1 MSVDRPITKVLEH
14 AGAEFEKR
22 KIQPNY
28 LDLIGRTDL
37 KEVLTPCTPW
47 VSVSMEVAYDKI
59 PFTGGMGILAGDI
72 FLQAE
77 KSSIPM
83 VVLTLA
89 YSSRIS
95 QKLEDFN
102 QVDVFKKINPED
114 LGLELVGRTSIKV
127 NNELVLLDIC
137 QKNVNKGSIIALYEE
152 GLKDLYY
159 GSNYSEHRLYQEV
172 VLGFGGHRALK
183 KLNLN
188 PAGIHLNESSKVFS
202 AIAIL
207 DEAVSSGM
215 SLDQA
220 LDFTRAKV
228 ILTNHT
234 LVPAAVS
241 SFPRE
246 LFENYVFGN
255 LENPQVTD
263 WIISLIDREG
273 GRLSLATLALET
285 VGKVNGV
292 SKAHAKTASKN
303 FKRIDG
309 ASVDFTPV
317 TNGIF
322 LERWTD
328 PRLYLLYKQVDIID
342 EYDLPDP
349 DFGEKIEQLD
359 SWQLRA
365 IKREARNDL
374 IQYLKR
380 RVDQYGR
387 PVQIPQDPKIAV
399 WARRFADYKRPG
411 MIFEDQ
417 RALADILEDGNI
429 HLIIAGKAHPTDE
442 PMKDKMRD
450 ILTLI
455 DDNPV
460 LRARVHFV
468 QDYNE
473 ELARHLVAGADI
485 WLNTPQVGQEAC
497 GTSPWKAI
505 ANLTRVISTRDGGM
519 ADIDPPAYLEIK
531 GSSYQKEVE
540 SLYLGLEEA
549 SSELSDQAKWAK
561 KVKGQLR
568 AYLSTISGARML
580 KDYLE
585 FGFPKSIDSS

>member
-102 QVDVFKKINPED
+102 QVDVLKKINPED

-207 DEAVSSGM
+207 DEAVSS
-215 SLDQA
+215 
-220 LDFTRAKV
+220 
-228 ILTNHT
+228 
-234 LVPAAVS
+234 
-241 SFPRE
+241 E
-246 LFENYVFGN
+246 
-255 LENPQVTD
+255 
-263 WIISLIDREG
+263 
-273 GRLSLATLALET
+273 
-285 VGKVNGV
+285 
-292 SKAHAKTASKN
+292 
-303 FKRIDG
+303 
-309 ASVDFTPV
+309 
-317 TNGIF
+317 
-322 LERWTD
+322 
-328 PRLYLLYKQVDIID
+328 
-342 EYDLPDP
+342 
-349 DFGEKIEQLD
+349 
-359 SWQLRA
+359 
-365 IKREARNDL
+365 
-374 IQYLKR
+374 
-380 RVDQYGR
+380 
-387 PVQIPQDPKIAV
+387 
-399 WARRFADYKRPG
+399 
-411 MIFEDQ
+411 
-417 RALADILEDGNI
+417 
-429 HLIIAGKAHPTDE
+429 
-442 PMKDKMRD
+442 
-450 ILTLI
+450 
-455 DDNPV
+455 
-460 LRARVHFV
+460 
-468 QDYNE
+468 
-473 ELARHLVAGADI
+473 
-485 WLNTPQVGQEAC
+485 
-497 GTSPWKAI
+497 
-505 ANLTRVISTRDGGM
+505 
-519 ADIDPPAYLEIK
+519 
-531 GSSYQKEVE
+531 
-540 SLYLGLEEA
+540 
-549 SSELSDQAKWAK
+549 
-561 KVKGQLR
+561 
-568 AYLSTISGARML
+568 
-580 KDYLE
+580 
-585 FGFPKSIDSS
+585 